1 MTKDKS
7 VDSTARAKPIEN
19 GIIQTYSTTLDLTP
33 EAHKRNQFIYASQL
47 YGTFFAVYAIFH
59 ISKEEDDTSKEKDD
73 TSKEKDDSVK
83 IKIGKI
89 VFNILN
95 YKGPIDL
102 GITSVN
108 YDSKE
113 KMFYLHVKALAQPE
127 LQHECDFGK
136 KGLEV
141 AKGEYLH
148 FHRELDKMTP
158 DRGDEDKWRV
168 FDSEFYIRD
177 GVQKI
182 PKIRFDQISGQEIKD
197 LLSIEANKEV
207 LETQGNFDLNEVL
220 VDEIRIHAP
229 GKRCVPSTARVMF

>member
-7 VDSTARAKPIEN
+7 VDSIVREKPIDD

-33 EAHKRNQFIYASQL
+33 EAPERNQFIYASQL

-59 ISKEEDDTSKEKDD
+59 TTKV
-73 TSKEKDDSVK
+73 KDDSNK
-83 IKIGKI
+83 IKIDKI
-89 VFNILN
+89 IFNILN

-108 YDSKE
+108 YDFKE
-113 KMFYLHVKALAQPE
+113 EMFYLHVKALTRPE
-127 LQHECDFGK
+127 TQHECDFGV

-141 AKGEYLH
+141 AKGEYLR
-148 FHRELDKMTP
+148 FYRELDKMTP
-158 DRGDEDKWRV
+158 DRGDEDKWHV

-182 PKIRFDQISGQEIKD
+182 PKIRFDQIPGQEIKV
-197 LLSIEANKEV
+197 LLSEEANKKV
-207 LETQGNFDLNEVL
+207 LVRQGNFDLNEVL
-220 VDEIRIHAP
+220 VEKNGNTPHAP
-229 GKRCVPSTARVMF
+229 GNRCVPSTARVMF